1 MSGNRDEILANFQ
14 VCTGIEDVSKAIDIL
29 QENNWDLVR
38 SVNKVMPQ
46 ESQSFPSGSGS
57 DVEMVPEVIDIPSSP
72 IETATDMVSVGNN
85 VGHSRPR
92 SMPILENNVSGPY
105 QQPSTSSLRIK
116 TIRFNVQYGGQTI
129 PIDIPDTGTIAD
141 IKIRLHREL
150 KIPPC
155 QQILSGWARMVQ
167 YENTPIKHLSL
178 PSENALYLAVKP
190 KDGAVSADED
200 SEITERLKE
209 VKADA
214 FTYTDIP
221 IRYQIWTGWP
231 PIDDSTI
238 LALSGINYPEHHL
251 TLQRIQ
257 IDSDEEEYE
266 DASESF
272 NVDDDCFIDNVTPKR
287 IEPLIPEH
295 IDDEIVGSISFSER
309 FTTRYGAIHPAFYQG
324 TLEDA
329 LKEACSKPAKDRKIL
344 GIYLHHDASVLS
356 NVFCTQL
363 LSVESVMQLIERN
376 FVFWGWDLTFETNR
390 ARLQNSVNNC
400 LGSTA
405 ALSLRDIAVDRLP
418 AIIIIMKI
426 RSSTDILNVIYGNV
440 GVNEL
445 LSSLIEAVDVFTEH
459 QKVEIR
465 EEQERAERE
474 LVKWEQDMAY
484 NESLATDRAKEEAK
498 RQQAEAEFNERKRI
512 ENEKANELARKE
524 AHRKQLEAN
533 LPAEPM
539 LDQGD
544 NITKIRFRL
553 PNGDNLERR
562 FLATTTLKILLDYLT
577 VQGFPIQ
584 EYKVISSWPRRDL
597 TTVDVTKTLKELKLC
612 PKETVILEER
622 PPTSIELKLDDLLEY
637 ETLRREQD
645 LNKDSTKST
654 KPYNEVPKWQ
664 AGHKSSKEVYE
675 RIGYV
680 QPSFQYRRDSPDY

>member
-1 MSGNRDEILANFQ
+1 MSGNRDEILADFQ
-14 VCTGIEDVSKAIDIL
+14 ACTGIEDVAKAIDIL

-38 SVNKVMPQ
+38 SVNQVMPQ
-46 ESQSFPSGSGS
+46 ESQSFLASSGS
-57 DVEMVPEVIDIPSSP
+57 DVEMVSEVIDVPASP

-85 VGHSRPR
+85 VGHLKSR
-92 SMPILENNVSGPY
+92 SMPILENSISGPY
-105 QQPSTSSLRIK
+105 QQPSTSSLRTK
-116 TIRFNVQYGGQTI
+116 TIRFNVQFGGQII
-129 PIDIPDTGTIAD
+129 PIDIPDTGTITD
-141 IKIRLHREL
+141 IKIRLHKEL

-155 QQILSGWARMVQ
+155 QQVLSGWARMVQ
-167 YENTPIKHLSL
+167 YENTPIKNLSL
-178 PSENALYLAVKP
+178 PSENVLYLAVKP

-200 SEITERLKE
+200 NEITERLKGLYTLKIKNLSDNGKE
-209 VKADA
+209 YNVHYPGTKTILDVK
-214 FTYTDIP
+214 TDVYSFSDIHV
-221 IRYQIWTGWP
+221 RNQIWTGWP
-231 PIDDSTI
+231 PNIDDNTI
-238 LALSGINYPEHHL
+238 LALSGISFPEHEL
-251 TLQRIQ
+251 TVQQSSINHTREKKQNNICVVQ
-257 IDSDEEEYE
+257 IDSDDEEYE

-272 NVDDDCFIDNVTPKR
+272 NVDDDYFIDNIASKR
-287 IEPLIPEH
+287 VEPLIPEH
-295 IDDEIVGSISFSER
+295 IEDEIVGSISFSER
-309 FTTRYGAIHPAFYQG
+309 FTARYGAIHPAFYQG

-363 LSVESVMQLIERN
+363 LGVESVMQLIERN
-376 FVFWGWDLTFETNR
+376 FVLWGWDLTFETNR
-390 ARLQNSVNNC
+390 TRLQNSVNNC

-445 LSSLIEAVDVFTEH
+445 LSSLIEAVDVFSEH
-459 QKVEIR
+459 QKVEMR

-512 ENEKANELARKE
+512 EDEKANELAKKE
-524 AHRKQLEAN
+524 AYRKQLESS
-533 LPAEPM
+533 LPSEPP

-562 FLATTTLKILLDYLT
+562 FLANTTLQILLNYLT
-577 VQGFPIQ
+577 VQGYPIQ

-597 TTVDVTKTLKELKLC
+597 TTVDASKTLRELKLC

-622 PPTSIELKLDDLLEY
+622 
-637 ETLRREQD
+637 
-645 LNKDSTKST
+645 
-654 KPYNEVPKWQ
+654 
-664 AGHKSSKEVYE
+664 
-675 RIGYV
+675 
-680 QPSFQYRRDSPDY
+680 

>member
-1 MSGNRDEILANFQ
+1 MSGNRDEILADFQ
-14 VCTGIEDVSKAIDIL
+14 ACTGIEDVGKAIDIL

-46 ESQSFPSGSGS
+46 EPQSFLTSSGS
-57 DVEMVPEVIDIPSSP
+57 DVEMIPEIIHIPSSP

-92 SMPILENNVSGPY
+92 SMPLLENNVSGPY
-105 QQPSTSSLRIK
+105 QQPSTSSLRTK
-116 TIRFNVQYGGQTI
+116 TVRFNVQYGGQTI

-167 YENTPIKHLSL
+167 YENTPIKNLSL
-178 PSENALYLAVKP
+178 PSQNALYLAVKP

-200 SEITERLKE
+200 NEITERLKGVYTLKIKNLSDNGREYSVFYPGTKTILE

-221 IRYQIWTGWP
+221 NRYQIWTGWP
-231 PIDDSTI
+231 PIDDSI
-238 LALSGINYPEHHL
+238 VLALSGINFPEHHL
-251 TLQRIQ
+251 TVQRSEVDLVTQRKPNSLCVVQ

-272 NVDDDCFIDNVTPKR
+272 NVDDDCFIDNLTPKR

-295 IDDEIVGSISFSER
+295 IDDEIVGSIGFSER
-309 FTTRYGAIHPAFYQG
+309 FTQRYGAIHPAFYQG
-324 TLEDA
+324 TLDDA

-376 FVFWGWDLTFETNR
+376 FVFWGWDLTYETNR
-390 ARLQNSVNNC
+390 ARLQTSVNNC

-484 NESLATDRAKEEAK
+484 NESLATDRAKDEAK
-498 RQQAEAEFNERKRI
+498 RQQAEAESNERKRI

-524 AHRKQLEAN
+524 AYRKELEAS
-533 LPAEPM
+533 LPAEPT

-577 VQGFPIQ
+577 VQGFPVQ

-597 TTVDVTKTLKELKLC
+597 TTVDVTKTLRELKLC

-622 PPTSIELKLDDLLEY
+622 
-637 ETLRREQD
+637 
-645 LNKDSTKST
+645 
-654 KPYNEVPKWQ
+654 
-664 AGHKSSKEVYE
+664 
-675 RIGYV
+675 
-680 QPSFQYRRDSPDY
+680 